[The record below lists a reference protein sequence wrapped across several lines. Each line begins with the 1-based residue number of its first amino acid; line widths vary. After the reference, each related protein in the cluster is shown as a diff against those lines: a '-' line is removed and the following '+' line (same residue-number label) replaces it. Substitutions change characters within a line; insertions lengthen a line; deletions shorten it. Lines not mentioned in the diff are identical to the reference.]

1 VPLPLCIC
9 FSLNV
14 AIVFVAVAV
23 AVAVALF
30 IRNEQIVL
38 YDRHCRIMPVIWLN
52 HARGKLHQWTPI
64 TPAYG

>member
-1 VPLPLCIC
+1 MPLPLCIC

-23 AVAVALF
+23 AVALF
-30 IRNEQIVL
+30 IRNEQIVF